1 MTYEAAAD
9 IGIGSKTSIAKSAVL
24 ERSAV
29 IDLEAVRHN
38 VRQFVAIA
46 SPASV
51 MAVVKADA
59 YGHGVVQVARA
70 ALDAGAA
77 WLGVAHI
84 SEALALR
91 AAGIEAPLLAWL
103 HTRESNFQ
111 AAVAAGIDVGIS
123 GWELDAVM
131 AAARE
136 QERPA
141 RVHLKVDTGLGRNGC
156 TIADWDQLVGQA
168 MEYQDEGLLRVVGI
182 FSHLAVADEPHRPE
196 TDQQLAVFREALAIA
211 EDAGV
216 DTEVRHIANTPAAL
230 SRPDSHFDLIRV
242 GLGIYG
248 LSPFEGVTSAELG
261 LHAAMT
267 VRTLLSNCKKVPE
280 GQGVSYGLKYHTSQ
294 ESTLGLVPLGYADGV
309 PRVATGGPVRVNG
322 VTYPVVGQIAMDQMV
337 IDLGPLTPEE
347 TAGLKGSEAVM
358 FGDGADGGPTA
369 DDWAAAAGT
378 INYEIVTRISPRVP
392 RSYINEAPAVNEAA
406 AKPEVHQG
414 TRAASETATL

>member
-1 MTYEAAAD
+1 MTYEAAAE
-9 IGIGSKTSIAKSAVL
+9 IGIGARPSVAKAAVL

-29 IDLEAVRHN
+29 IDLDAVRHN

-46 SPASV
+46 SPAAV

-59 YGHGVVQVARA
+59 YGHGAVHVARA
-70 ALDAGAA
+70 ALDAGAR

-84 SEALALR
+84 SEGLALR
-91 AAGIEAPLLAWL
+91 AAGVEAPMLAWL

-123 GWELDAVM
+123 GWELDAVVT
-131 AAARE
+131 AARE

-156 TIADWDQLVGQA
+156 TIEDWDQLVGQA
-168 MEYQDEGLLRVVGI
+168 MEYQDQGLLRVVGI

-196 TDQQLAVFREALAIA
+196 TDEQLAVFREVIAIA

-216 DTEVRHIANTPAAL
+216 DAEVRHLANTPATL
-230 SRPDSHFDLIRV
+230 SRPDTHFDLVRV
-242 GLGIYG
+242 GLGVYG
-248 LSPFEGVTSAELG
+248 LSPFEGATSAELG
-261 LHAAMT
+261 LHPAMT
-267 VRTLLSNCKKVPE
+267 VRTLLSNCKKVPQ
-280 GQGVSYGLKYHTSQ
+280 GQGVSYGLNYRTSG

-322 VTYPVVGQIAMDQMV
+322 VTYPVVGRIAMDQMV
-337 IDLGPLTPEE
+337 IDLGPLGADAAES
-347 TAGLKGSEAVM
+347 LKGCEAVM
-358 FGDGADGGPTA
+358 FGSGAAGGPTA

-378 INYEIVTRISPRVP
+378 NNYEIVTRISGRVP
-392 RSYINEAPAVNEAA
+392 RTYINEAASPGVLPAVTGDAEAA
-406 AKPEVHQG
+406 A
-414 TRAASETATL
+414 L